1 MLSFLRDS
9 QETNQAPA
17 SKAQGPADPSAQASA
32 SEYLTV
38 AGKTQKARQSTFVVA
53 ALFVVG
59 LAVLGVMVK
68 KCQFKP
74 AAAAAATARSED
86 TQIEAAISR
95 LTGVSAEMNT
105 RMDQIVQKFHEFSA
119 VVQVAV
125 NELAKNPFELEAA
138 RSQEVPTTVT
148 PPPLLPTSPAT
159 QVEVHMQ
166 PSAPTPAAQAAAPEA
181 NLADAEAARR
191 RDVEQAKLQEEARRA
206 AAEENQRR
214 AAAETARQQYQQQV
228 TRKAGELKLQS
239 ILQSTAGACCL
250 INDTLVRVGDRVKGF
265 QVTQISDNSVHLL
278 WSEPAMP
285 EMTIVLKLTE

>member
-1 MLSFLRDS
+1 MLSFMRDQ
-9 QETNQAPA
+9 QEANQAPA
-17 SKAQGPADPSAQASA
+17 AKGQAGAEANAQAGTQ
-32 SEYLTV
+32 EFLTV
-38 AGKTQKARQSTFVVA
+38 AGKTQKTRQSTVVVII
-53 ALFVVG
+53 LFVVG
-59 LAVLGVMVK
+59 LAAVGVMVK
-68 KCQFKP
+68 KSQPK
-74 AAAAAATARSED
+74 AAAAAPAKSEE

-95 LTGVSAEMNT
+95 LTGVSAEMT
-105 RMDQIVQKFHEFSA
+105 SRMDQIVEKFHEFSA

-125 NELAKNPFELEAA
+125 DELAKNPFELEAS
-138 RSQEVPTTVT
+138 RSLGAPTTVT

-181 NLADAEAARR
+181 NLTDAEAARR
-191 RDVEQAKLQEEARRA
+191 RDAEQAKLQEEARRA
-206 AAEENQRR
+206 ASEETQRK

>member
-9 QETNQAPA
+9 QETNQASA
-17 SKAQGPADPSAQASA
+17 SNAQAPADPSAQAN
-32 SEYLTV
+32 EYLTV

-74 AAAAAATARSED
+74 AAAAAATAKSED
-86 TQIEAAISR
+86 TQIEAAIGR

-125 NELAKNPFELEAA
+125 DELAKNPFELEAS
-138 RSQEVPTTVT
+138 RSQEAPTTVT
-148 PPPLLPTSPAT
+148 PPPPLLASPAT

-166 PSAPTPAAQAAAPEA
+166 PSPPAEQTAAPEA
-181 NLADAEAARR
+181 NLTDAEAVRR
-191 RDVEQAKLQEEARRA
+191 RDVEQARLQEEARRA
-206 AAEENQRR
+206 AAEETQRK

-250 INDTLVRVGDRVKGF
+250 INDGLVRVGDRVKGF

-285 EMTIVLKLTE
+285 EIKIVLKLTE

>member
-9 QETNQAPA
+9 QETNQASA
-17 SKAQGPADPSAQASA
+17 SKTQSPADAPAQGEAT
-32 SEYLTV
+32 EYLTV
-38 AGKTQKARQSTFVVA
+38 AGKTQKARQSTMVVA
-53 ALFVVG
+53 VLFVVG

-74 AAAAAATARSED
+74 AAAAAATAKSED
-86 TQIEAAISR
+86 SQIEAAISR

-125 NELAKNPFELEAA
+125 DELAKNPFELEASRA
-138 RSQEVPTTVT
+138 QEGAAAAT
-148 PPPLLPTSPAT
+148 PPQPAPPAPAT
-159 QVEVHMQ
+159 QVTVQMQ
-166 PSAPTPAAQAAAPEA
+166 PATPAEQPVDPEARRVDVEKAQAAQ
-181 NLADAEAARR
+181 
-191 RDVEQAKLQEEARRA
+191 QAKLQEEAGRVAA
-206 AAEENQRR
+206 AAETQRK

-250 INDTLVRVGDRVKGF
+250 ISDTLTRVGDRVKGF
-265 QVTQISDNSVHLL
+265 QVTQISDSSVHLL
-278 WSEPAMP
+278 WSEPSMP
-285 EMTIVLKLTE
+285 EIKIVLKLTE

>member
-17 SKAQGPADPSAQASA
+17 SKAQGPADPSAQAEA
-32 SEYLTV
+32 TEYLTV
-38 AGKTQKARQSTFVVA
+38 AGKTQKARQSTVAVVV
-53 ALFVVG
+53 LFVVG

-125 NELAKNPFELEAA
+125 DELAKNPFELEAA
-138 RSQEVPTTVT
+138 RSQEAPTT
-148 PPPLLPTSPAT
+148 PAPSLLSSPAT

-166 PSAPTPAAQAAAPEA
+166 PSPPAERAVAPEA

-191 RDVEQAKLQEEARRA
+191 RDAEQAKLQEEAKRA
-206 AAEENQRR
+206 AAEEAKRV
-214 AAAETARQQYQQQV
+214 ATAETARQQYQQQV

-250 INDTLVRVGDRVKGF
+250 INDGLVRVGDRVKGF

-285 EMTIVLKLTE
+285 EIKIVLKLTE